1 LDAEGGQF
9 LEDFAGHQVI
19 TREFLKRE
27 VFDYCLH
34 LGSFEAL
41 NRAMY
46 RSDRGLASLIS
57 IGDEEEWN

>member
-19 TREFLKRE
+19 TRGFLKRK

-41 NRAMY
+41 NRGFQLE
-46 RSDRGLASLIS
+46 RGFKK
-57 IGDEEEWN
+57 

>member
-9 LEDFAGHQVI
+9 IEDFAGHQVI
-19 TREFLKRE
+19 TRGCLRRG

-41 NRAMY
+41 NRAFELE
-46 RSDRGLASLIS
+46 RGFKK
-57 IGDEEEWN
+57 